1 MSSGGWSWCDTC
13 YNHTKFTVNHDSS
26 RTTRLSSQAATIL
39 SSPVSFMNYGL
50 LLSFHRDDIVF
61 DLFVFSICCCFF

>member
-1 MSSGGWSWCDTC
+1 MVGLGVTLVITIQNLLSIMTAQGLP
-13 YNHTKFTVNHDSS
+13 
-26 RTTRLSSQAATIL
+26 RLSSQAATIL
-39 SSPVSFMNYGL
+39 SLPVSFMNYGL